1 MNKRIL
7 NKVRICTYTCS
18 YNGEQQLLQSKP
30 WYKQFWPW
38 FILAFPL
45 SAVVA
50 CFVTLYIFLGAQP
63 DMVVDDYYKQGKAI
77 NFQKEKQSQALALG
91 LAAQVTI
98 TDSQLVMQFTSG
110 DEQLDGAALQLDFY
124 HTTQAKRDF
133 SLLAARNAKG
143 QYTAELPK
151 VITNKW
157 QLSIMPF
164 DKSWRLRKTV
174 SLPHPG
180 AIDVDPLSH

>member
-1 MNKRIL
+1 MS
-7 NKVRICTYTCS
+7 VDT
-18 YNGEQQLLQSKP
+18 KP

-50 CFVTLYIFLGAQP
+50 CFVTLFIFLGAQP
-63 DMVVDDYYKQGKAI
+63 DMVVDDYYKKGKAI
-77 NFQKEKQSQALALG
+77 NFQKEKQSAALDLG
-91 LAAQVTI
+91 LSAAVEI
-98 TDSQLVMQFTSG
+98 TDAQITLRFEANE
-110 DEQLDGAALQLDFY
+110 DALDGSALQLDFY

-133 SLLAARNAKG
+133 SVLAVLNGKG
-143 QYTAELPK
+143 EYVAPLPK
-151 VITNKW
+151 TIVNKW

-164 DKSWRLRKTV
+164 DQRWRLRKTI

-180 AIDVDPLSH
+180 EINIDPLSH